1 MSEII
6 YTATVGSKM
15 HGLSTPQSDEDIRF
29 IYRLSLKELV
39 SPFNNSNT
47 KTASANGE
55 DTESWE
61 LRNFVKHLTSGNP
74 TMYEVIKSPIYE
86 KNNFS
91 EMLRMIPYYAFD
103 GRKILL
109 AHIGYAEAQLK
120 RYLRNAQ
127 QPFEDNT
134 LRRIPKSIVA
144 AYRVLAQADQL
155 LNTGTFEPVV
165 KDYSQSLH
173 DKLMTIK
180 LMPIEDITLDFI
192 QEHEQGIEK
201 GINNLRI
208 MFEDLPSSIK
218 DKKPDID
225 ALEFLLMELH
235 K

>member
-29 IYRLSLKELV
+29 IYRFTFKELV

-47 KTASANGE
+47 KTTTANGE

-61 LRNFVKHLTSGNP
+61 LRSFVKHLISGNP
-74 TMYEVIKSPIYE
+74 TMYEVIKSPIYQF
-86 KNNFS
+86 NNHS
-91 EMLRMIPYYAFD
+91 ELIRMIPNYAFD

-120 RYLRNAQ
+120 RYLRNARH
-127 QPFEDNT
+127 PIEDNS
-134 LRRIPKSIVA
+134 LKRIPKSIVA

-155 LNTGTFEPVV
+155 LKTGTFEPVI

-173 DKLMTIK
+173 DKLMNIK
-180 LMPIEDITLDFI
+180 LMPTTDITLDFI
-192 QEHEQGIEK
+192 KEHEQGIEK
-201 GINNLRI
+201 GIQDLKN
-208 MFEDLPSSIK
+208 MFEDLPSLIK
-218 DKKPDID
+218 DKKPDIHE
-225 ALEFLLMELH
+225 LEAMLVYLH
-235 K
+235 N